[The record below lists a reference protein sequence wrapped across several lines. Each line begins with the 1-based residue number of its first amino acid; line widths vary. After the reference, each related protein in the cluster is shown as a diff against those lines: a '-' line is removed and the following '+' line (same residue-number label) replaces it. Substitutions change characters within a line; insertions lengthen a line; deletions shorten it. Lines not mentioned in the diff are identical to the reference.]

1 MHPSSLAW
9 LPLISGVLMM
19 TSPAMAQEDPLAA
32 KRAIN
37 LARNSAAAA
46 NGGLRL
52 YHPASCMFKDPTD
65 NPCLVQRDSAGFEFQ
80 FQGGPPGR
88 QSRRHRHLR
97 EPLGRGGV
105 GGARGD
111 GLMGGVLRDK
121 CPKTAG
127 GRERGQGPGQT
138 TATDPAASAA
148 RG

>member
-9 LPLISGVLMM
+9 LPLISWALMM

-80 FQGGPPGR
+80 FQGGPPGWEVLGLPATVESTLLIGPDG
-88 QSRRHRHLR
+88 QSVIQELHQ
-97 EPLGRGGV
+97 EV
-105 GGARGD
+105 G
-111 GLMGGVLRDK
+111 
-121 CPKTAG
+121 AG
-127 GRERGQGPGQT
+127 SSGH
-138 TATDPAASAA
+138 DFFN
-148 RG
+148 